1 MENARL
7 ENMALDAS
15 GREGARRDEFSRV
28 WENKLDD
35 AFSEVAPYYDFASN
49 VASLGLCGRW
59 RERFVAGIG
68 VAPGDRVLDLCAG
81 TNAVGMGLLQKQP
94 GIRVFAL
101 DRSQAMLDVGQSLAR
116 ARGLKIETVIGD
128 AHQLPFPDASFDVV
142 TVQWATRHLR
152 VLDAFAEIA
161 RVLKPGGCFHHCDML
176 RPESRL
182 VGALY
187 SVYLKACVTV
197 AAVAFRSGPGA
208 LDCRDYFV
216 RAVEMFYSEAEITK
230 LLGQTGFTRISS
242 QAEAGGIV
250 ASHRAVKA

>member
-1 MENARL
+1 MENARS
-7 ENMALDAS
+7 EDIALDVS
-15 GREGARRDEFSRV
+15 GKEWARRDEFSRV
-28 WENKLDD
+28 WQNKLDD
-35 AFSEVAPYYDFASN
+35 AFSDVAPYYDFASN

-59 RERFVAGIG
+59 RQRFIAGVD

-81 TNAVGMGLLQKQP
+81 TNAVGMGLLRKQP
-94 GIRVFAL
+94 RIRVCAL
-101 DRSQAMLDVGQSLAR
+101 DRSEAMQDVGRALAR

-142 TVQWATRHLR
+142 TVQWASRHLR
-152 VLDAFAEIA
+152 ILDAFSEIA
-161 RVLKPGGCFHHCDML
+161 RVLKPGGRFHHCDML
-176 RPESRL
+176 RPESKL

-187 SVYLKACVTV
+187 SAYLKACITV

-208 LDCRDYFV
+208 LNCRDYFV
-216 RAVEMFYSEAEITK
+216 RAVEMFYSEEEITE
-230 LLGQTGFTRISS
+230 LLGQTGFLGVSS